1 MALFELTE
9 LASYMQ
15 SDLDTASATLAR
27 TIATALVEEVTGPL
41 ESRTSVVTL
50 PVLVDGTVE
59 LPATVVTDVA
69 SVERDA
75 TAQVFIWKRP
85 FPLLWVEDWDPP
97 ARDEWA
103 TVEVTF
109 THGYPVVPPLAKA
122 VALSVAS
129 RAYKSPVAPLPGES
143 RQIDDYRESMSA
155 SADAASN
162 DVTLTEQERRA
173 LASLG
178 GFVAAVTGP

>member
-41 ESRTSVVTL
+41 ESRTSVVNL
-50 PVLVDGTVE
+50 PVLVDGTCE
-59 LPATVVTDVA
+59 LPATVVTAVTTVELDTVA
-69 SVERDA
+69 QTFV
-75 TAQVFIWKRP
+75 WKRP
-85 FPLLWVEDWDPP
+85 LPVLFIDDWDPP
-97 ARDEWA
+97 DRDEWA
-103 TVEVTF
+103 YVEVTF
-109 THGYPVVPPLAKA
+109 THGFPVVPPLAKA
-122 VALSVAS
+122 IALGAAA
-129 RAYKSPVAPLPGES
+129 RAYTVAPPPGVS
-143 RQIDDYRESMSA
+143 LSIDDYSESTSA
-155 SADAASN
+155 GADATSTT
-162 DVTLTEQERRA
+162 TLTEQERRA

>member
-41 ESRTSVVTL
+41 ESRTSVVNL

-75 TAQVFIWKRP
+75 AAQVFIWKRP

-122 VALSVAS
+122 IALGAAA
-129 RAYKSPVAPLPGES
+129 RAYTVAPPPGVS
-143 RQIDDYRESMSA
+143 LRIDDYSESTSA
-155 SADAASN
+155 GADATS
-162 DVTLTEQERRA
+162 TTSLTEQERRA